1 MALQLLLVED
11 KDRTAD
17 QILGMLDQS
26 IYAVTRTKD
35 GLGGLNQAKK
45 VRYDIVLIDHKMPIM
60 DGLTLL
66 KNLRECPGYETT
78 PLLFMTTDD
87 AREIEERAV
96 RQGATLVLGKPLD
109 KPQLL
114 NELKRLAPRYVA

>member
-11 KDRTAD
+11 KDRTAQ
-17 QILGMLDQS
+17 QILDMLS
-26 IYAVTRTKD
+26 ESPFEVTRAKD

-45 VRYDIVLIDHKMPIM
+45 VAYDMVIIDHKMPLM

-66 KNLRECPGYETT
+66 KNLRDCEAYQST

-87 AREIEERAV
+87 PRQVEDKAI
-96 RQGATLVLGKPLD
+96 RQGATLVLAKPID
-109 KPQLL
+109 KHILL
-114 NELKRLAPRYVA
+114 NELKRLVPRHVA

>member
-11 KDRTAD
+11 KDRTAQ
-17 QILGMLDQS
+17 QILDMLCES
-26 IYAVTRTKD
+26 PFEVTRAKD

-45 VRYDIVLIDHKMPIM
+45 VAYDMIIIDHKMPLM

-66 KNLRECPGYETT
+66 KNLRDCEAYQST

-87 AREIEERAV
+87 PRQVEDKAI
-96 RQGATLVLGKPLD
+96 RQGATLVLAKPID
-109 KPQLL
+109 KHILL
-114 NELKRLAPRYVA
+114 NELKRLVPRHVA